1 MTINKLI
8 TEVNRWEGRFGQSV
22 EWIVL
27 HYTAGKGDTA
37 RGNCLYFAEAYRAAS
52 AHFFVDETSVWQ
64 SVELEDSAWHVGD
77 AQSRNGATNLNSI
90 GIEMCSDFKDGEYY
104 ISDPTVQNALEL
116 VWYLLE
122 LYPNA
127 KLCRHYDVTGKRC
140 PMPWVDDPRLWDE
153 FYTKAEAKRP
163 MTDLEKKAFMTLQ
176 KEVKTVKSDLKK
188 NTTNDENLKIEVEG
202 WEEEVKKQ
210 GKELDAVDSRTEV
223 KYNTVEE
230 CPKWLKPTIQ
240 KLVAK
245 GYLKG
250 DGKGL
255 ALTYDMA
262 RILVIE
268 DRAGVFGK

>member
-1 MTINKLI
+1 MTINRLI
-8 TEVNRWEGRFGQSV
+8 TDVNRWEGRFGQSV

-37 RGNCLYFAEAYRAAS
+37 RGNCLYFLNEYRAAS

-90 GIEMCSDFKDGEYY
+90 GIEMCSDYKDGAYY

-140 PMPWVDDPRLWDE
+140 PMPWVDNPRLWDE

-163 MTDLEKKAFMTLQ
+163 MTDAEKKAFKAL
-176 KEVKTVKSDLKK
+176 EKK
-188 NTTNDENLKIEVEG
+188 VNALSTALEKNSLADENLTVRVGICEDTELA
-202 WEEEVKKQ
+202 Q
-210 GKELDAVDSRTEV
+210 AKEIKAVDSRTEV
-223 KYNTVEE
+223 KYNSVAE
-230 CPKWLKPTIQ
+230 CPKWLKPTVE
-240 KLVAK
+240 KLVKK

-268 DRAGVFGK
+268 DRAGVFD